1 MTGRAPMRRLLAFV
15 VDYLVMAVWLALL
28 TAAAFATGAPDRLG
42 LETSGGRV
50 IAHLTMFAT
59 VTAPVILGFA
69 VMEASPLRGTPG
81 KRILGLKVLRAEGGR
96 AGFLR
101 TLIRNGLKF
110 LPWEAAHIAIW
121 YAPGQPF
128 IDPPAAWN
136 MAVWTGAL
144 TVALIYVLSLFLGT
158 GRTPYDRAAGLAV
171 RRISDQIASH

>member
-1 MTGRAPMRRLLAFV
+1 MTGRAPIRRLLAFV
-15 VDYLVMAVWLALL
+15 VDYLVMAIWLALL

-59 VTAPVILGFA
+59 VTAPIILGFA

-81 KRILGLKVLRAEGGR
+81 KRILGLKVLRAEGDR

-128 IDPPAAWN
+128 VDPPAAWN
-136 MAVWTGAL
+136 MTVWTGAL